1 MSGDGKRGDG
11 HKAPSYRAHVADVCR
26 GHQVSLLSPKAGAH
40 GATAA
45 SPRFPQRRRRP
56 LASFERTDARWRTTA
71 RTPALPEA
79 GGLRKGIR
87 TSLRVSRAAR
97 PLRRWPAPTLAA
109 TLRGVPPPPSS
120 GLARKAAGALFL
132 PLVDHSLA
140 VVVGRPE
147 LAFVLKPFVEPDF
160 GELVLPL
167 HVITGGLWVL
177 RLGD

>member
-1 MSGDGKRGDG
+1 VANDGKNPGLARSRG
-11 HKAPSYRAHVADVCR
+11 S
-26 GHQVSLLSPKAGAH
+26 Q
-40 GATAA
+40 
-45 SPRFPQRRRRP
+45 
-56 LASFERTDARWRTTA
+56 ERNQD
-71 RTPALPEA
+71 
-79 GGLRKGIR
+79 
-87 TSLRVSRAAR
+87 SLRVSRAAR

-177 RLGD
+177 WLGD